1 LTTQKIRILLGEF
14 RESMKKIILIFI
26 TLFTGALSSS
36 AQQTWS
42 LKQCIDYAL
51 KNNIQIKQSQLNVDL
66 AEMDLLQSKAAILP
80 NLNGSASHAY
90 NYGRTVDMYTNQFAT
105 QRVQSDNFYLSTS
118 VTVFNGFQLLNTIK
132 QNRLNLQASKLDID
146 KMMNDMS
153 LNIATAYL
161 QILYNYELLD
171 IAKNQV
177 KITQQQVDRM
187 QKIVDVGNSAKGPL
201 LTLQAQAASEEVQ
214 VVSAQNQLDLS
225 FLTLSQ
231 MLDLDS
237 TSAKTFE
244 IEKPNIDVTGSKL
257 LLTEPEKIFAYAVT
271 NQPEIKSSEI
281 KYESAVKGL
290 NIAQSNRYPSLSF
303 RASWGT
309 GYSGA
314 SKKLSSVEPMG
325 WDTIGV
331 TEEPTPVAVLS
342 PAFSYSYK
350 TTPFNDQIKDNEN
363 KSIGLYLSVPIFNN
377 LRTSTAVK
385 RAKINIQNADYNLQ
399 TAKNNLNKSV
409 NQAYADAK
417 AALNK
422 YNASQKAV
430 DAMQESFKYAEQ
442 KFEAGMMNTT
452 DYDDSKNKLTKAKS
466 DLLQAKYEYVFRIK
480 ILDFYLGNPITLQ

>member
-1 LTTQKIRILLGEF
+1 MGGFGERMKKKSILLF
-14 RESMKKIILIFI
+14 LIL
-26 TLFTGALSSS
+26 LCVGAFSSD
-36 AQQTWS
+36 AQQAWS

-51 KNNIQIKQSQLNVDL
+51 KNNVQIRQSQLNVDIAKL
-66 AEMDLLQSKAAILP
+66 DLLQSKAATLP

-105 QRVQSDNFYLSTS
+105 QRVQSNNFYLSTNI
-118 VTVFNGFQLLNTIK
+118 TVFNGFQLLNTIK
-132 QNRLNLQASKLDID
+132 QNRLNLQASKLDVD

-225 FLTLSQ
+225 FLTLTQ

-237 TSAKTFE
+237 AKGFD
-244 IEKPNIDVTGSKL
+244 IEKPNIDMTNNKL
-257 LLTEPEKIFAYAVT
+257 LLTEPEKIFAFAVT

-290 NIAQSNRYPSLSF
+290 NIARSSRYPSLSF

-325 WDTIGV
+325 WDTIGI

-342 PAFSYSYK
+342 PSFSYSYK

-363 KSIGLYLSVPIFNN
+363 KSIGLYLSVPLFNN

-430 DAMQESFKYAEQ
+430 EAMQESFKYAEQ
-442 KFEAGMMNTT
+442 KFEAGIMNPT
-452 DYDDSKNKLTKAKS
+452 DYNDSKNKLTKAQS
-466 DLLQAKYEYVFRIK
+466 DLLQSKYEYVFRMK

>member
-1 LTTQKIRILLGEF
+1 MKKKSILLF
-14 RESMKKIILIFI
+14 LILCI
-26 TLFTGALSSS
+26 GAFSSD
-36 AQQTWS
+36 AQQAWS

-51 KNNIQIKQSQLNVDL
+51 KNNIQIRQSQLNVDIAKL
-66 AEMDLLQSKAAILP
+66 DLLQSEAAILP

-105 QRVQSDNFYLSTS
+105 QRVQSNNFYLSTNI
-118 VTVFNGFQLLNTIK
+118 TVFNGFQLLNTIK
-132 QNRLNLQASKLDID
+132 QNRLNLQASKYDVD

-214 VVSAQNQLDLS
+214 VVNAQNQLDIS
-225 FLTLSQ
+225 FLTLTQ

-237 TSAKTFE
+237 TKGFD
-244 IEKPNIDVTGSKL
+244 IEKPNIDMTNNKL
-257 LLTEPEKIFAYAVT
+257 LLTEPEKIFAYAVS

-290 NIAQSNRYPSLSF
+290 NIARSSRYPSLSF

-314 SKKLSSVEPMG
+314 SKKFVSAEPMG
-325 WDTIGV
+325 WDTIGI
-331 TEEPTPVAVLS
+331 TAEPIPVAVLS
-342 PAFSYSYK
+342 PSFSYLYE

-363 KSIGLYLSVPIFNN
+363 KSIGLYLSVPLFNN
-377 LRTSTAVK
+377 LRTSTGVK

-442 KFEAGMMNTT
+442 KFEAGIMNTT
-452 DYDDSKNKLTKAKS
+452 DYNDSKNKLTKAKS
-466 DLLQAKYEYVFRIK
+466 DLLQSKYEYVFRMK

>member
-1 LTTQKIRILLGEF
+1 MKKKSILLFLVLCIGV
-14 RESMKKIILIFI
+14 
-26 TLFTGALSSS
+26 LSSD
-36 AQQTWS
+36 AQQVWS

-105 QRVQSDNFYLSTS
+105 QRVQSNNFYLSTNI
-118 VTVFNGFQLLNTIK
+118 TVFNGFQLLNTIM
-132 QNRLNLQASKLDID
+132 QNRLNLQASKFDVD

-171 IAKNQV
+171 IAQNQV

-201 LTLQAQAASEEVQ
+201 LTLQAQAASEDVQ

-225 FLTLSQ
+225 FLTLTQ

-237 TSAKTFE
+237 AKGFD
-244 IEKPNIDVTGSKL
+244 IEKPNIDMTNNKL

-290 NIAQSNRYPSLSF
+290 NIAQSSRYPSLSF

-314 SKKLSSVEPMG
+314 SKKLSSMEPMG
-325 WDTIGV
+325 WDTIGI
-331 TEEPTPVAVLS
+331 TAEPTPVYVMS
-342 PAFSYSYK
+342 PSFSYNYK

-363 KSIGLYLSVPIFNN
+363 KSIGLYLSVPLFNN

-385 RAKINIQNADYNLQ
+385 RAKINIQNADFNLQ

-442 KFEAGMMNTT
+442 RFEAGMMNTT

-466 DLLQAKYEYVFRIK
+466 DLLQAKYEYVFRMK

>member
-1 LTTQKIRILLGEF
+1 LGGFGERMKKKSILLLL
-14 RESMKKIILIFI
+14 IL
-26 TLFTGALSSS
+26 LCVGAFSSD
-36 AQQTWS
+36 AQQAWS

-51 KNNIQIKQSQLNVDL
+51 KNNIQIRQSQLNVDIAKL
-66 AEMDLLQSKAAILP
+66 DLIQSEAATLP

-105 QRVQSDNFYLSTS
+105 QRVQSNNFYLSTNI
-118 VTVFNGFQLLNTIK
+118 TVFNGFQLLNTIK
-132 QNRLNLQASKLDID
+132 QNRLNLQASKLDVD

-214 VVSAQNQLDLS
+214 VVNAQNQLDLS
-225 FLTLSQ
+225 FLTLTQ

-237 TSAKTFE
+237 AKGFD
-244 IEKPNIDVTGSKL
+244 IEKPNIDMTNNKL
-257 LLTEPEKIFAYAVT
+257 LLTEPEKIFAFAVS

-290 NIAQSNRYPSLSF
+290 NIARSSRYPSLSF

-331 TEEPTPVAVLS
+331 TAEPVPVAVLS
-342 PAFSYSYK
+342 PSFSYIYDK
-350 TTPFNDQIKDNEN
+350 TPFNDQIKDNEN
-363 KSIGLYLSVPIFNN
+363 KSIGLYLSVPLFNN

-409 NQAYADAK
+409 NQAYADAR

-442 KFEAGMMNTT
+442 KFEAGIMNPT
-452 DYDDSKNKLTKAKS
+452 DYNDSKNKLTKAKS
-466 DLLQAKYEYVFRIK
+466 DLLQSKYEYVFRMK